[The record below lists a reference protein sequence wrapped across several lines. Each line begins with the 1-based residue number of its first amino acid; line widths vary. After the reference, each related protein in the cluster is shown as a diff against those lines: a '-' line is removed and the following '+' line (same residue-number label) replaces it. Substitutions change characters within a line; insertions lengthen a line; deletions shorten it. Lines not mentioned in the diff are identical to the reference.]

1 MKVWSLGGSAE
12 DLVKRGNQQSDTQV
26 PVSDLGSGNGWSLFL
41 GVLELILVIGLVAV
55 VVYLFIKFL
64 AVRSNFGRNHPL
76 MQTLSVHPLAANRTI
91 QMISLEDRI
100 YVVGVG
106 DDVTL
111 LDVITDKETVERVRI
126 QSPVLAAR
134 ELPEWMTKWLPMQA
148 KLAEEEA
155 AAPFYETLQ
164 LKLQQMKDQR
174 KKIQEWDMDKK

>member
-1 MKVWSLGGSAE
+1 MKVWSLGGSVE
-12 DLVKRGNQQSDTQV
+12 DLVKRGNQQPDTQV

-41 GVLELILVIGLVAV
+41 GVVELTVVIGLVAA

-64 AVRSNFGRNHPL
+64 AVRSNSGRNHPL

-111 LDVITDKETVERVRI
+111 LDVITDKETVERVRS

-148 KLAEEEA
+148 KQAEEEDT
-155 AAPFYETLQ
+155 APFHETLQ